1 MPLRGERGGARTKTG
16 GGMDTNLAAMNPA
29 HGRDAVSESESPGV
43 RGWLRLLLEW
53 SFRPRQA
60 GAPEVSEILE
70 AHRMAW
76 RRIEIRRQEFAPPD
90 MAVAQ
95 RIMSGYGRTSKNY
108 YGYEKKSHRAL
119 FQARL

>member
-1 MPLRGERGGARTKTG
+1 
-16 GGMDTNLAAMNPA
+16 MDTNLAAMNPA
-29 HGRDAVSESESPGV
+29 HGRDAVSESEAPGV